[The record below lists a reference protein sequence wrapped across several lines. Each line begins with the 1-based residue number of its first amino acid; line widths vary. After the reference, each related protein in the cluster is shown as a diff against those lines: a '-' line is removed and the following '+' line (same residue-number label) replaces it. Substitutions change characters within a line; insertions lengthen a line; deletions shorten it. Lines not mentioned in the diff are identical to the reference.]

1 LHALTLAVIAE
12 RMLVEHNFDL
22 GFKIVQ
28 EFHLPMA
35 RIYNNAL
42 LKLAQSK
49 QTKFVN
55 ELLKSIKP
63 FLNDDEWDPIL
74 SAIVQGTYR
83 QDLRMTRVKR

>member
-1 LHALTLAVIAE
+1 
-12 RMLVEHNFDL
+12 MLVEHNFDL

-49 QTKFVN
+49 QTKYVN

-74 SAIVQGTYR
+74 SAIVQGTYW
-83 QDLRMTRVKR
+83 QVTRVKR